1 MPTLEIPPKYNRS
14 GYRNVDRTTE
24 SALFLIPYVC
34 DLLGIADLSG
44 HDVLDVGCGTKF
56 TDAFVNRKVPIKSYV
71 GVDVYGEMTSFLNEN
86 VTDPRF
92 EYHHIDVRN
101 ELYNRDAP
109 PMTEATDLGVGG
121 RRFDVIWLFS
131 VFTHLA
137 PRDYGTMLKMLRR
150 YIRPDGRLIYT
161 LFVDELTDG
170 GYGYTDR
177 LNRGLSERFATGSVG
192 DDHETWVREVK
203 PFVDVDPEH
212 PLRCALY
219 SREHAY
225 ELIEGTGW
233 RPLELLP
240 PNEYAQHHFICGP
253 V

>member
-1 MPTLEIPPKYNRS
+1 MPTLVIPRKFNRS

-24 SALFLIPYVC
+24 SALFLIAHVC
-34 DLLGIADLSG
+34 RLLGIDDLADN
-44 HDVLDVGCGTKF
+44 DVLDVGCGTKF
-56 TDAFVNRKVPIKSYV
+56 TDAFINQDVAIKSYV
-71 GVDVYGEMTSFLNEN
+71 GVDVYSEMIAFLHEK

-92 EYHHIDVRN
+92 EYHHIDVKN
-101 ELYNRDAP
+101 ELYNPDAP
-109 PMTEATDLGVGG
+109 PMTETTDLGVGD
-121 RRFDVIWLFS
+121 RTFDVIWLFS

-137 PRDYGTMLKMLRR
+137 PHDYRTMLKLLRR
-150 YIRPDGRLIYT
+150 RIRPDGRLIYT
-161 LFVDELTDG
+161 LFVDELTEGGHGFTDHVHRALSDG
-170 GYGYTDR
+170 H
-177 LNRGLSERFATGSVG
+177 STGPAG
-192 DDHETWVREVK
+192 DDSRTLIRDVR

-233 RPLELLP
+233 QPLELLP
-240 PNEYAQHHFICGP
+240 PNEYAQHHFVCAP